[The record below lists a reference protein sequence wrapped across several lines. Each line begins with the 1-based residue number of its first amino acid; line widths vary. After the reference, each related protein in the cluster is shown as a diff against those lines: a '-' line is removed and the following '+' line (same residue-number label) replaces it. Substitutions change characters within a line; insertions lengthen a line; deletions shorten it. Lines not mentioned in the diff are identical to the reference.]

1 SDPPPTFPNA
11 PKQPGQSVGSPRR
24 FDARGPAISRA
35 PQINSPRLIT
45 VIGGR
50 NAQRRHVKA
59 TLVGLSEA
67 QEWGPVLPSGWAPI
81 AAVHH
86 LALDVERWWF
96 HAIVANDPNA
106 WNYFDMNPGGARSVP
121 DSLDVAALYD
131 AECAKSV

>member
-1 SDPPPTFPNA
+1 
-11 PKQPGQSVGSPRR
+11 
-24 FDARGPAISRA
+24 
-35 PQINSPRLIT
+35 
-45 VIGGR
+45 
-50 NAQRRHVKA
+50 
-59 TLVGLSEA
+59 
-67 QEWGPVLPSGWAPI
+67 VLPSGWAPI

-131 AECAKSV
+131 AECAKSDAVLESVDVANAPEAWPTFLSETATHAGQLDVVRELIDGHQHLVLN